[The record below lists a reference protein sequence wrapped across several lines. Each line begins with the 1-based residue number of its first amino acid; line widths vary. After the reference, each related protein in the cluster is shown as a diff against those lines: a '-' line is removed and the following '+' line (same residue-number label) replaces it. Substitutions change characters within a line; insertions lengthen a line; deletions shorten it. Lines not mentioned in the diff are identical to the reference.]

1 MKNVM
6 KKILR
11 TLIATLI
18 LLIICTI
25 ILLIICTII
34 ALVIEFLSTFH
45 PVLFIIF
52 SICILLCVGYIWGNI
67 IFHKNEEDE
76 DDEN

>member
-18 LLIICTI
+18 LLIISTI
-25 ILLIICTII
+25 VT
-34 ALVIEFLSTFH
+34 LVIKLLSAFC

-52 SICILLCVGYIWGNI
+52 SICILLCCGYIWGNE
-67 IFHKNEEDE
+67 IFNKNEEDE
-76 DDEN
+76 DDET

>member
-11 TLIATLI
+11 TLIAALI
-18 LLIICTI
+18 LLIIS
-25 ILLIICTII
+25 TII

-52 SICILLCVGYIWGNI
+52 SICILLWAGYIWGNI